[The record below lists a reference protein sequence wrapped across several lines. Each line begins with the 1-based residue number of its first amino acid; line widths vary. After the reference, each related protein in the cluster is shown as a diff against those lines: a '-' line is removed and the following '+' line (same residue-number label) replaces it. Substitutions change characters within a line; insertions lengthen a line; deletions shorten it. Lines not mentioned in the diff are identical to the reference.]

1 MPVIASYKRSAFG
14 RLLGWLSSLSA
25 MQLGSQSIRA
35 ALESAG
41 ISPSDVDWVVGGQ
54 VLQAGQG
61 QNPIRQSGVGA
72 GIGLHVPQ
80 ITLNGVCVSGMEA
93 VSQGMRLI
101 ALGVLPPGVV
111 CVASCKKGRTSCV
124 DWVTTLTR
132 CQGGPHL
139 SRYPLQRAAARLQGA

>member
-61 QNPIRQSGVGA
+61 QNPIRQSES
-72 GIGLHVPQ
+72 P
-80 ITLNGVCVSGMEA
+80 
-93 VSQGMRLI
+93 
-101 ALGVLPPGVV
+101 
-111 CVASCKKGRTSCV
+111 
-124 DWVTTLTR
+124 WV
-132 CQGGPHL
+132 
-139 SRYPLQRAAARLQGA
+139 